1 MIGPYFCYFK
11 LKLFRVLAICEET
24 FRSQSIT
31 ISRQERTLVDRSRAV
46 EQTSEGKPTLRKVT
60 STYAGEHL
68 GVYLL
73 GMLSLYADD
82 LSQIMTTCIALP

>member
-1 MIGPYFCYFK
+1 M
-11 LKLFRVLAICEET
+11 
-24 FRSQSIT
+24 
-31 ISRQERTLVDRSRAV
+31 DRSRAV

-60 STYAGEHL
+60 LTYADEHL